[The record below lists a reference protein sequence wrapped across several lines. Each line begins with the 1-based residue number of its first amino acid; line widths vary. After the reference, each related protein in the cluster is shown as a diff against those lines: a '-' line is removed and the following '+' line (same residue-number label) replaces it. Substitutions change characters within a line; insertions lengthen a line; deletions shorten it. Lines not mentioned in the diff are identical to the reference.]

1 VSEQQPI
8 KENKMST
15 PSLGIHLYSTDKVSG
30 SVVEQSCDLIKK
42 PYPVIKLALGEF
54 EITIWLG
61 ASSSERPGGSS
72 VELASVLRTV
82 ADDLDKIVA
91 RGATVTSI
99 QE

>member
-1 VSEQQPI
+1 
-8 KENKMST
+8 MST

-30 SVVEQSCDLIKK
+30 SATEHSCNSIKN
-42 PYPVIKLALGEF
+42 PYPVVKIKLGEF
-54 EITIWLG
+54 EMTIWLG
-61 ASSSERPGGSS
+61 VSSSERPGGCTM
-72 VELASVLRTV
+72 ELASVLRTL